1 MSYHPYPKRD
11 PIKNY
16 FPVPNE
22 IYHLGLS
29 AGAIAVYGYLLHIEN
44 RETYQCYASY
54 KTIGKAVRMSANTV
68 AKYVAELQERRLIR
82 AERTMIRTRGG
93 RPRNG
98 TLLYNIRPIQEAVD
112 YFHDRQMREL
122 DESVERQRIQTRLLP
137 PSSTQVPLSA
147 EGQTNSTS
155 TVKRGVWDV

>member
-44 RETYQCYASY
+44 RETYRCYASY
-54 KTIGKAVRMSANTV
+54 KTIGKAVRMSTNTV
-68 AKYVAELQERRLIR
+68 AKYVAELQERRLICT
-82 AERTMIRTRGG
+82 ERTMIRTRDG

-98 TLLYNIRPIQEAVD
+98 TPLYNIRPIQEAVD

-122 DESVERQRIQTRLLP
+122 DESVERQRIQARLLP
-137 PSSTQVPLSA
+137 PCSTQAPLSA
-147 EGQTNSTS
+147 EGQQPTPPAP
-155 TVKRGVWDV
+155 